1 MSHERDNKLDFIK
14 SKNFSTLLKIN
25 VNRMRARDTDPE
37 KTLAK
42 HIPDKE
48 LLSKIYKEHLKIQ
61 Q

>member
-1 MSHERDNKLDFIK
+1 
-14 SKNFSTLLKIN
+14 
-25 VNRMRARDTDPE
+25 MRARDTDPE
-37 KTLAK
+37 KTHAK